1 MDELAFRA
9 DLALTLLAGRA
20 EAEAQMQR
28 RHDVARRVVRASRAA
43 DRALRRAT
51 ELLEPASLHHALH
64 KLTRRT
70 RRLLRLVSQL
80 QPWQHDA
87 AALREDVESARGAI
101 GGLIRFQLQQLRDGA
116 YAAFATGPTGGSQ
129 HGAVMTEHKLTKCIP

>member
-64 KLTRRT
+64 QLARRT
-70 RRLLRLVSQL
+70 RRLLCLVSQL

-87 AALREDVESARGAI
+87 TALREDVEMARDAV
-101 GGLIRFQLQQLRDGA
+101 GGLIRFQLQQWGVRRVCNGA
-116 YAAFATGPTGGSQ
+116 TGGSQ